1 MWRRTFIRLAFV
13 LLVATAGV
21 LVFAAADN
29 KMAQARKECAANAEK
44 CNSKDENSHGDF
56 IIWES
61 LSRTILSAVQY

>member
-13 LLVATAGV
+13 LMVLTAGI

-29 KMAQARKECAANAEK
+29 KLAQQRKECSANTEK
-44 CNSKDENSHGDF
+44 CESQDENSHGDF

-61 LSRTILSAVQY
+61 VSRTILSAVMY